1 MDRDSLKKLML
12 HEAEELVRDLRDS
25 VKTKSLLEV
34 NYFEGKLNECISLYQ
49 SFFREPIPVP
59 LWERVKEAW
68 GLVTK
73 REKKEKA
80 NEKQ

>member
-12 HEAEELVRDLRDS
+12 HEAEELVRVLRDS

-34 NYFEGKLNECISLYQ
+34 NYFEGKLNECLSLYQ
-49 SFFREPIPVP
+49 SFFREPIPEP

-68 GLVTK
+68 GFSDKK
-73 REKKEKA
+73 REERESK
-80 NEKQ
+80 